1 MKIIQKFNEDDKKKL
16 EFMISFQYCTP
27 YEAFGNRRLAR
38 KLICILTPVLYIL
51 SIYMYFVERY
61 LIFILEL
68 LVAILATVWIIW
80 YQFVGKNFEK
90 KVHEII
96 YSALS
101 GEAEVTVDESGI
113 IYGNIVHKYDDIR
126 NVIFYD
132 NYCFVFLNN
141 TRFFI
146 MKINEEEKEYIEGIL
161 TEYDDII
168 QEFKTEPF
176 NILKY
181 FKRK

>member
-16 EFMISFQYCTP
+16 EFMISLQYCAP

-61 LIFILEL
+61 LIFTLEL
-68 LVAILATVWIIW
+68 LVAILATFWIIW

-96 YSALS
+96 YNVLN
-101 GEAEVTVDESGI
+101 GEAEVTIDDSRI
-113 IYGNIVHKYDDIR
+113 IYGDIVHKYNNIR

-146 MKINEEEKEYIEGIL
+146 IKINEEVKEYMEGIFAKH
-161 TEYDDII
+161 DNII
-168 QEFKTEPF
+168 QEFKTKPF